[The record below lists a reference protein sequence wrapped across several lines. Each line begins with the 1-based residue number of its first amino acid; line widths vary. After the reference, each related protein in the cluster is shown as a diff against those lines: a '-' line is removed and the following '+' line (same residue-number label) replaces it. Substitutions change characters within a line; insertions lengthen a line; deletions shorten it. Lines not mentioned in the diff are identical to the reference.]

1 MSARSA
7 RVAAL
12 VAVLLVGT
20 TLPAAADSDDEDV
33 FAEALDG
40 GFGVARTSHL
50 SNRIDDTATTTSEA
64 TLQDTRDAYEAA
76 RVVCF
81 LRQGADEDGELLNE
95 ETELC
100 ESDDEDGLTT
110 AEVVALVSQEFQT
123 LSLAAPVISVQPE
136 GDWALVNMDY
146 IVFTE
151 PGQQVL
157 DTTILGV
164 PVTIRAT
171 PVHYSWDFGDGSA
184 PLATTDPGQPYPN
197 QTVSHVY
204 SSAVDAV
211 SVTLTTSWQGELQI
225 GGSGTWLPIAGMA
238 TTTSSTAPVE
248 IVAMDVHLVPN
259 D

>member
-1 MSARSA
+1 MSSRMRLAAS
-7 RVAAL
+7 VAVSCLL
-12 VAVLLVGT
+12 VAMAAI
-20 TLPAAADSDDEDV
+20 PASADETDDETAF
-33 FAEALDG
+33 FAEAEDT
-40 GFGVARTSHL
+40 GFGVGGHL
-50 SNRIDDTATTTSEA
+50 TVRIDDTPMTTSDA
-64 TLQDTRDAYEAA
+64 TLQETLDAYDGSID
-76 RVVCF
+76 VCP
-81 LRQGADEDGELLNE
+81 LRQGADSDGVLLHDRSG
-95 ETELC
+95 C
-100 ESDDEDGLTT
+100 EPSEDGLTT
-110 AEVVALVSQEFQT
+110 AEVVALVSQEFRT

-164 PVTIRAT
+164 PVSIRAT

-197 QTVSHVY
+197 QTVAHVY
-204 SSAVDAV
+204 SSATEAV

-225 GGSGTWLPIAGMA
+225 AGSGAWLPIAGMA
-238 TTTSSTAPVE
+238 TTTSSTDPVE

-259 D
+259 E